1 MLHSVTYPRECPV
14 CRQWRTPGTAL
25 QPPEALATQR
35 AAAAAAA
42 SGRRP
47 PGAGV
52 TITEVLDDG
61 EEGLAIERWES
72 LQPVPDRLPL
82 VLPSAAVA
90 QQARLLV

>member
-1 MLHSVTYPRECPV
+1 
-14 CRQWRTPGTAL
+14 
-25 QPPEALATQR
+25 
-35 AAAAAAA
+35 
-42 SGRRP
+42 
-47 PGAGV
+47 
-52 TITEVLDDG
+52 VLDDG